1 VFERLRGKKGTTVD
15 VRIVRTGIETP
26 LDFTITRDTIPIHSV
41 GAAFLMPDRET
52 GYVRINQFTATTD
65 AEVAASLDSL
75 KTAGMKRLM
84 LDLRSNPGGFLD
96 QAWKVA
102 DLFLPKPNMMI
113 VYTKGRTTRS
123 NSEYRTTGRGA
134 QYDFPL
140 IVLINHGS
148 ASASEIVAG
157 AIQDHDR
164 GLVLGEVSFGKGLVQ
179 TPYPVPDGSAVRIT
193 TARYYTPAG
202 RLIQRPYDKGFAEY
216 AMEPFEADEDTTA
229 ATKAEQ
235 DTTPREVFHTD
246 RGRTVYGGGGITPDS
261 TIRSERTTAL
271 TAKLFSQRI
280 YFEYATDYAAQ
291 HPELGKDFN
300 KFFKS
305 FEITDEMLNG
315 LKEVAKKH
323 KIEISEEQWQ
333 KDMDFAKATL
343 KGELATVLFNDRNL
357 YYLVR
362 IQADTQ
368 VQQALNLFDEAQQL
382 AEGHLPAGGHR

>member
-1 VFERLRGKKGTTVD
+1 
-15 VRIVRTGIETP
+15 
-26 LDFTITRDTIPIHSV
+26 
-41 GAAFLMPDRET
+41 
-52 GYVRINQFTATTD
+52 
-65 AEVAASLDSL
+65 
-75 KTAGMKRLM
+75 
-84 LDLRSNPGGFLD
+84 
-96 QAWKVA
+96 
-102 DLFLPKPNMMI
+102 MI

-179 TPYPVPDGSAVRIT
+179 TPYPLPDGSAVRIT

-216 AMEPFEADEDTTA
+216 AMEPYEADEDTTG

-246 RGRTVYGGGGITPDS
+246 RGRTVYGGGGIMPDS
-261 TIRSERTTAL
+261 TIRSQRTTAL

-291 HPELGKDFN
+291 HPELGRDFN
-300 KFFKS
+300 QFFKS

-343 KGELATVLFNDRNL
+343 KGELATVFFNDRNL
-357 YYLVR
+357 YHLVR
-362 IQADTQ
+362 IQADNQ
-368 VQQALNLFDEAQQL
+368 VQTALTLFDQAQQL
-382 AEGHLPAGGHR
+382 AEGHVPAGGHR